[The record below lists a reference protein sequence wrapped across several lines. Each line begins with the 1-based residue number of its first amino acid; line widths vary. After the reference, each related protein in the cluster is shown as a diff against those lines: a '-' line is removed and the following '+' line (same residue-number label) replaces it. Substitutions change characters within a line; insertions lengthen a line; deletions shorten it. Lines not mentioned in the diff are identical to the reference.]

1 EAWRHATAYFGLPE
15 GRSSAFPIVI
25 DNPNEVYFRPEGR
38 ELMLVGLE
46 IGNEVGGSPDR
57 PLAPISDS
65 TIEQMAARVC
75 ARVPWMSAGTLRTAH
90 GGQDG
95 ITPDQ
100 RPILGAAGPDG
111 FFLACGFS
119 GTGFKT
125 APAVG
130 ACLSELI
137 LDGRSTT
144 VDISGYDLGRFRADR
159 PLVGE
164 HPYGDLWR

>member
-1 EAWRHATAYFGLPE
+1 MVE
-15 GRSSAFPIVI
+15 
-25 DNPNEVYFRPEGR
+25 
-38 ELMLVGLE
+38 
-46 IGNEVGGSPDR
+46 
-57 PLAPISDS
+57 
-65 TIEQMAARVC
+65 
-75 ARVPWMSAGTLRTAH
+75 GTLRTAH

-100 RPILGAAGPDG
+100 RAILGPAGPDG

-130 ACLSELI
+130 ACLAELI
-137 LDGRSTT
+137 LDGRATT
-144 VDISGYDLGRFRADR
+144 VDISRYSLDRFASGR

-164 HPYGDLWR
+164 HPYGQLWR